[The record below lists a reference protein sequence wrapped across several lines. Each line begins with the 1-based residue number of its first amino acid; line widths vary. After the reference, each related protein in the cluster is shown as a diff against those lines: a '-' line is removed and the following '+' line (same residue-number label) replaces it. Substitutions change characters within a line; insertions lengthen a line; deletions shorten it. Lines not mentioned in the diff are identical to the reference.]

1 MPLLAGLLASLS
13 SAFAAFFVQFLSL
26 RVAAKLA
33 AYSAW
38 MVLMSAFLV
47 SVFVCVS
54 SLLAMLTTGPG
65 SGAGGPGWLSYFMMG
80 VGIFIPANAAAVMS
94 CVGSVWI
101 ATYVFQTQ
109 AKALA
114 TYGH

>member
-1 MPLLAGLLASLS
+1 MPLLAGLLTSLS
-13 SAFAAFFVQFLSL
+13 SAFAALFVQFLSL

-54 SLLAMLTTGPG
+54 SLLAMVTTGPG
-65 SGAGGPGWLSYFMMG
+65 GGGAGAGWVSYLMMG
-80 VGIFIPANAAAVMS
+80 VGIFIPANASAVMA